1 MSHPARSGG
10 ERDAVFAK
18 AREDFFLAGKIPES
32 GVPVEIMRSWARCRE
47 GGLNHA
53 EASSLG
59 PANRSMLAESRD
71 RSAEL
76 LSHASGIMEHVFAQI
91 RNSGSMVILSDTE
104 GMIIH
109 SLGDPAFVDR
119 ASRVALQPGASWNE
133 RLRGTNAIGTALADL
148 VAVDV
153 SGPEHYCE
161 CNGFLTCSAVPVFD
175 VDGRVA
181 GVLDISG
188 DYRNPQ
194 RHTLGLV
201 KLSVQLLEKRLFE
214 QRFANRMQVAF
225 HARPE
230 YIGSLQEAI
239 VAIDEQGE
247 VLGANQV
254 AREWFASMGKG
265 AKLLSFGNLLKGG
278 FGAFADRSGSSA
290 GSAKGLRKLDLRE
303 GGEIYAQLR
312 GLRRVSVPKSET
324 RFDASPRAEIRE
336 TASAVT
342 QAPPCAKSGSGVTL
356 ECLDT
361 GDERLHLALDR
372 ARRVAGRGIPLLIQG
387 ESGVGKELFAQA
399 FHNSGPRVDGPFVAL
414 NCAAIPETLIESELF
429 GYVGGAFTGARRE
442 GSIGR
447 IQQADGG
454 TLFLDEIGDMPL
466 GMQAR
471 LLRVLQERRVT
482 PVGSLKSIPVDISL
496 VCATHRNLREAVA
509 DGVFREDLYYRV
521 NGLSVTLPALRERT
535 DMRQLVANVLA
546 VECEEIGLSNMAISE
561 QVMGFFAQYAWPGNI
576 RQLQNVIRLALALLD
591 PDEREIQAVHLPDEL
606 FGEEAMA
613 NDNEVPPRRASSPP
627 TLASAGSP
635 AVTGEDDTGIA
646 LGHGQR
652 LDEIELNVIRS
663 VLRETGGNL
672 SAAARKLGV
681 SRNTLYR
688 KLGKL

>member
-1 MSHPARSGG
+1 MEEEMTHPAHVLG
-10 ERDAVFAK
+10 ERDVAIAK
-18 AREDFFLAGKIPES
+18 AREDFFLSGKVPDS
-32 GVPVEIMRSWARCRE
+32 GVPQAIYRSWTRCRE
-47 GGLNHA
+47 TGLNHSLA
-53 EASSLG
+53 ESLA
-59 PANRSMLAESRD
+59 PANRTLLAESRD
-71 RSAEL
+71 RSEQL
-76 LSHASGIMEHVFAQI
+76 LHQASGIMEHVFAQI
-91 RNSGSMVILSDTE
+91 RHSGSMVILSDSE

-133 RLRGTNAIGTALADL
+133 ALRGTNAIGTALADRMP
-148 VAVDV
+148 VEVY
-153 SGPEHYCE
+153 GPEHYCD

-188 DYRNPQ
+188 DYRNHQ

-214 QRFANRMQVAF
+214 QRFENHMLLAF

-230 YIGSLQEAI
+230 YLGSLQEAI
-239 VAIDEQGE
+239 VAIDEQGDL
-247 VLGANQV
+247 LGANQV
-254 AREWFASMGKG
+254 AREWLASLGREAKRLTFGSLFKG
-265 AKLLSFGNLLKGG
+265 A
-278 FGAFADRSGSSA
+278 FGAFADKTGSVSGSA
-290 GSAKGLRKLDLRE
+290 MGIRKLELRD
-303 GGEIYAQLR
+303 GGQIYAQLR
-312 GLRRVSVPKSET
+312 GLRRVSVAKI
-324 RFDASPRAEIRE
+324 DAGSSNRPRSQAL
-336 TASAVT
+336 SA
-342 QAPPCAKSGSGVTL
+342 APVSSCAQSGRGVTL

-399 FHNSGPRVDGPFVAL
+399 FHNSGPRAGGAFVAL

-442 GSIGR
+442 GSIGK

-471 LLRVLQERRVT
+471 LLRVLQERSVT
-482 PVGSLKSIPVDISL
+482 PVGGLKQVPVDISL
-496 VCATHRNLREAVA
+496 VCATHCNLREAVA
-509 DGVFREDLYYRV
+509 RGVFREDLYYRV
-521 NGLSVTLPALRERT
+521 NGLSVTLPPLRERT
-535 DMRQLVANVLA
+535 DIRGLVANVLA
-546 VECEEIGLSNMAISE
+546 VECAEASLTDIAISE
-561 QVMGFFAQYAWPGNI
+561 QVLGFFSHYAWPGNI

-591 PDEREIQAVHLPDEL
+591 PDESEIRAVHLPEEL

-613 NDNEVPPRRASSPP
+613 NDYEHTTRREQVATETPGLSKSGADEIGM
-627 TLASAGSP
+627 LSGR
-635 AVTGEDDTGIA
+635 
-646 LGHGQR
+646 GQR
-652 LDEIELNVIRS
+652 LEEIELSAIRA
-663 VLRETGGNL
+663 VLRDTDGNL

-688 KLGKL
+688 KLGKM